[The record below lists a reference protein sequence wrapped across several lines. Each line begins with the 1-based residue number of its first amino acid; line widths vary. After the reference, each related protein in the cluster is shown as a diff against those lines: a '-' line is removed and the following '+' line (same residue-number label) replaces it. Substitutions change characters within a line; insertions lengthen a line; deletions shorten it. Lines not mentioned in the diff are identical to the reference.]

1 MKEDKVTI
9 GGVEYVRKD
18 SLQESS
24 ANLDGMKFVVVR
36 TYSAGCFAGY
46 LAAHEGKLATLK
58 QAIRLHCWV
67 GAASLSQLSQEG
79 VKKPDECRFAMPMS
93 SLDLT
98 EVIEVI
104 DTTKEAQDNII
115 AVESWKM

>member
-1 MKEDKVTI
+1 MSNNKVVV

-18 SLQESS
+18 SVKNTSVD
-24 ANLDGMKFVVVR
+24 LDGKKFVVIR

-46 LAAHEGKLATLK
+46 LSSRKGKEATLK
-58 QAIRLHCWV
+58 QAIRIHYWA

-79 VKKPDECRFAMPMS
+79 VKSPDECRFAMPVNS
-93 SLDLT
+93 IDLT

-104 DTTKEAQDNII
+104 DTTKQAQDNIT